1 MLVVAIGLL
10 CWLLLQMFVLC
21 GLVVGL
27 ELFDSVFVYLCSG
40 AIWLWGGC
48 VFVII
53 SWRFIVVF
61 LGGSWLDLRWFCL
74 RVGCGAVC
82 LRFLVEFVWF

>member
-10 CWLLLQMFVLC
+10 CWLLLRMFVLC

-40 AIWLWGGC
+40 
-48 VFVII
+48 
-53 SWRFIVVF
+53 RFGF
-61 LGGSWLDLRWFCL
+61 E
-74 RVGCGAVC
+74 VGVC
-82 LRFLVEFVWF
+82 L